1 MPLTDAEAKAILAN
15 PTKWPERSS
24 TKKWPIPGHKGR
36 WMRLC
41 PSPNAPALPYLRT
54 AGAQTLTTNPDGMYA
69 FVHHAHGFADVIA
82 IEICCNNQNF
92 NDKRARYAPTTAT
105 NQLVLPYNW
114 LESSTTITKGRTKKR
129 WDASGWF
136 AAKPVT
142 EVVLTV
148 RHLRALFVL
157 TDNDFNNFG
166 LNNIPAGHEYFCR
179 HDQLSQATSQ
189 VMQSFIKGLAMMKHF
204 STKPQ

>member
-15 PTKWPERSS
+15 PKKWPERSS

-41 PSPNAPALPYLRT
+41 PSPNAPAFPYLRT

-82 IEICCNNQNF
+82 IEICRNNQNL

-105 NQLVLPYNW
+105 NQLVPLQLARVLHHHYKGPHEKA
-114 LESSTTITKGRTKKR
+114 LGRIRLVRCETCDRGRPHCPAPSSLVCSYGQR
-129 WDASGWF
+129 
-136 AAKPVT
+136 
-142 EVVLTV
+142 L
-148 RHLRALFVL
+148 
-157 TDNDFNNFG
+157 
-166 LNNIPAGHEYFCR
+166 
-179 HDQLSQATSQ
+179 Q
-189 VMQSFIKGLAMMKHF
+189 
-204 STKPQ
+204 